1 MPYKFSGDSIVIA
14 LALLLFGLAA
24 INPNYA
30 DWTALILIIIAGIP
44 HGSFDLR
51 VAEKK
56 WHFLKSKPLLTI
68 MLYVFIGAAMSLFC
82 LFAPTAALLC
92 FLLVSAIHFAE
103 GERLSG
109 IYVKGTAELVGVSS
123 ILLPILL
130 HYKEAS
136 AYMAFFI
143 PVDKEFLNSQLSL
156 TLGVLLSVS
165 LAIILSLNYLKNNR
179 RELLQLSI
187 CLIGWCLL
195 SPLAGFCIWFIGR
208 HSRHHLEECAQF
220 FKVKSSISPI
230 NKIIPL
236 DFLAISVTAILLIVP
251 LSFKF
256 NFANIH
262 ELFSASIILIAGLT
276 LPHVLVTFNIRETLN
291 RS

>member
-1 MPYKFSGDSIVIA
+1 MPYKFSGDSLVITLA
-14 LALLLFGLAA
+14 ALLFVLAA
-24 INPNYA
+24 IDPTYA
-30 DWTALILIIIAGIP
+30 DWTALVLIVIAGIP

-56 WHFLKSKPLLTI
+56 WEFLKSKPLLTI
-68 MLYVFIGAAMSLFC
+68 ILYVTIGLAMSLFC
-82 LFAPTAALLC
+82 FIAPMAALLS
-92 FLLVSAIHFAE
+92 FLIVSAIHFAD

-109 IYVKGTAELVGVSS
+109 IYVKGTAEIVGISS

-143 PVDKEFLNSQLSL
+143 PIDKEFLNSETAL
-156 TLGVLLSVS
+156 TVGIILSVT
-165 LAIILSLNYLKNNR
+165 LAIIIALNYLRNNR
-179 RELLQLSI
+179 RELLQITI
-187 CLIGWCLL
+187 CLIGWYFL
-195 SPLAGFCIWFIGR
+195 SPLAGFCIWFLGR

-220 FKVKSSISPI
+220 FKTKSSIGSI
-230 NKIIPL
+230 KKILPL
-236 DFLAISVTAILLIVP
+236 DFLAISITAILLIVP

-256 NFANIH
+256 DFTNIH

-276 LPHVLVTFNIRETLN
+276 LPHVLVTFNIRDTLN
-291 RS
+291 RP